1 MAHQV
6 IIALGSNNRQNAHI
20 QWASQRM
27 ALLLEQASFS
37 KVMWTKDVKG
47 SEHLYMNRL
56 VAGYTE
62 LAVDDIEQLLKSYE
76 AESHRTPDLITIDLD
91 LMLYDGKRYHL
102 RDWPRP
108 YISLLIPEL
117 PLTEEPLIGATKRK

>member
-27 ALLLEQASFS
+27 ALLLEQTSFS
-37 KVMWTKDVKG
+37 KILWTKDVKG
-47 SEHLYMNRL
+47 SGRLYMNRL

-62 LAVDDIEQLLKSYE
+62 LAVDDVEQILKSYE
-76 AESHRTPDLITIDLD
+76 AESHRTPDQITIDLD
-91 LMLYDGKRYHL
+91 LMLYDGNPYHL

-108 YISLLIPEL
+108 YISLLISEL
-117 PLTEEPLIGATKRK
+117 PFTEEPLIDATKRK

>member
-27 ALLLEQASFS
+27 ALLLEQTSFS
-37 KVMWTKDVKG
+37 KILWTKDVKG
-47 SEHLYMNRL
+47 SGRLYMNRL

-62 LAVDDIEQLLKSYE
+62 LAVDDVEQILKSYE
-76 AESHRTPDLITIDLD
+76 AESHRTPDQITIDLD
-91 LMLYDGKRYHL
+91 LMLYDGNLYHL

-108 YISLLIPEL
+108 YISLLISEL
-117 PLTEEPLIGATKRK
+117 PFIEEPLIDATKRK